1 MMFSHHTIAHAGRMR
16 ALSTRAG
23 SPACLRHKKA
33 NNQPAGDADGD
44 ENADDAYP
52 E

>member
-16 ALSTRAG
+16 ALSTRTG
-23 SPACLRHKKA
+23 SLVSLRHEEP
-33 NNQPAGDADGD
+33 NNQPAGRSDAHKD
-44 ENADDAYP
+44 ADDADP